1 MAYTFLW
8 IDGFDEIGSIDQ
20 KYSRNA
26 EVSHDI
32 NPPVTSNTPFNYGRA
47 HQLSRS
53 SAELFLQKSITSGP
67 YTVFF
72 LGFHVFSSF
81 TDTAERDF
89 IQFLDA
95 QNSVVQIEL
104 RRFWDSVL
112 LKHVLRLYRG
122 STLLGTTSDGLTQ
135 NGWTWLSVK
144 YVCSQTNG
152 VVEVKLNNA
161 TVLTFTGNT
170 QNGAANQVHRPLIRS
185 GSSGNWYVF
194 NGDFNIDNL
203 VIATGLASDPP
214 LPECRIF
221 GAVVPTS
228 NFNVQFTPNAGT
240 NWSNVNEIPPDG
252 DTSYNSSNTV
262 GATDVFVCNPPT
274 LTGVIPAVKV
284 NFRARKDDAG
294 VRELAPII
302 RPGTTNHQG
311 AAIEITSNYFNR
323 GHIWQTNPDTGQ
335 AWNPGDIANLRFG
348 YRIVT

>member
-8 IDGFDEIGSIDQ
+8 MDGFDEISSIDQ
-20 KYSRNA
+20 KYTKNG
-26 EVSHDI
+26 EVSPDI
-32 NPPVTSNTPFNYGRA
+32 NAPVTSNTAFNYGRA
-47 HQLSRS
+47 HMLSRS
-53 SAELFLQKSITSGP
+53 GVELFLQKAITSGP

-72 LGFHVFSSF
+72 LGFHVFTSF
-81 TDTAERDF
+81 TDTVERNF

-95 QNSVVQIEL
+95 QNNVVQIEL
-104 RRFWDSVL
+104 RRFWDGVL
-112 LKHVLRLYRG
+112 LRHVLRLYRG
-122 STLLGTTSDGLTQ
+122 STLLGTTSDGIPQ
-135 NGWTWLSVK
+135 NLWTWLSVK
-144 YVCSQTNG
+144 YVCSQTDG

-161 TVLTFTGNT
+161 TVLTYSGNT
-170 QNGAANQVHRPLIRS
+170 QNGASNQVHRPMIRS
-185 GSSGNWYVF
+185 GATIT
-194 NGDFNIDNL
+194 NGELDIDNL

-240 NWSNVNEIPPDG
+240 NWSNVNEIGPND

-262 GATDVFVCNPPT
+262 GATDVFVCAPPT

-302 RPGTTNHQG
+302 RPGTTNQQG
-311 AAIEITSNYFNR
+311 PNIEITSNYFNR
-323 GHIWQTNPDTGQ
+323 GYIWQTNPDTGQ
-335 AWNPGDIANLRFG
+335 AWNPGDIANLKFG

>member
-8 IDGFDEIGSIDQ
+8 IDGFDEIGDANQ
-20 KYSRNA
+20 KYTAGA
-26 EVSHDI
+26 EISS
-32 NPPVTSNTPFNYGRA
+32 TSQFTNTAAPFNYGRSLRFNDSEEVILRKVVPGA
-47 HQLSRS
+47 
-53 SAELFLQKSITSGP
+53 P

-72 LGFHVFSSF
+72 LGFHFRIN
-81 TDTAERDF
+81 TPGTAELNF

-95 QNSVVQIEL
+95 QNNVVQIEL
-104 RRFWDSVL
+104 RRIWDNVL

-122 STLLGTTSDGLTQ
+122 STLLATTSDGIPQ
-135 NGWTWLSVK
+135 NTWTWVSVK
-144 YVCSQTNG
+144 HVCSQTNG
-152 VVEVKLNNA
+152 VVEVKFNNA

-170 QNGAANQVHRPLIRS
+170 QNGAANQVHRPVIRTGVAIS
-185 GSSGNWYVF
+185 EFYC
-194 NGDFNIDNL
+194 DNL

-323 GHIWQTNPDTGQ
+323 GHMWQTNPDTGQ